1 MPAQRVKIQ
10 AGDRAALLDFLRL
23 LAPPRRDP
31 ERDHGEADDALLEFI
46 GDAEIAAAYNAIE
59 KWYA

>member
-1 MPAQRVKIQ
+1 MPVQRVKIQ
-10 AGDRAALLDFLRL
+10 AGDRTALLALLRL
-23 LAPPRRDP
+23 LAPPRHDP

-46 GDAEIAAAYNAIE
+46 GDADITAAYNAIE